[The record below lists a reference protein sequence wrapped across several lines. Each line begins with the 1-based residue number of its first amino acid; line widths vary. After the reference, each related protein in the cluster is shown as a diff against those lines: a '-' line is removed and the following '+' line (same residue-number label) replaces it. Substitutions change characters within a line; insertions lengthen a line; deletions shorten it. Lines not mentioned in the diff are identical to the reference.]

1 MPDEAASDPDAALRY
16 RLLHRIRRNYETVSR
31 LIDIGPFWFD
41 FTSVANPDLVLDQV
55 AAKVDLEE
63 RLHGPLAADQPM
75 HLPYWAELWD
85 SAAGIGL
92 HLIRHKELAIGNV
105 LDLGCGMGLAG
116 TVAAA
121 MGARVTFAD
130 LEQPALLFA
139 RLNSLPWRKRVRTR
153 QLDWRRNHLGE
164 KFDLIIGSDILY
176 EKSQWEFL
184 EPFWRGHLA
193 PGGSVLLGE
202 PGRATGGMFIDW
214 IKPRGWMI
222 EINEQPV
229 TTRPTPIRLLK
240 IKIA

>member
-1 MPDEAASDPDAALRY
+1 MSDVHDFEARLRY
-16 RLLHRIRRNYETVSR
+16 RLLHRIRRNYETTSR

-63 RLHGPLAADQPM
+63 RLHGPLPADTPM

-92 HLIRHKELAIGNV
+92 HLTQRQEPIGQNV

-121 MGARVTFAD
+121 MGAHVMFAD
-130 LEQPALLFA
+130 LERPALLFA
-139 RLNSLPWRKRVRTR
+139 RLNSLPWRRHVRTR
-153 QLDWRRNHLGE
+153 QLDWRRDQLGE
-164 KFDLIIGSDILY
+164 RFDLIIGSDILY

-193 PGGSVLLGE
+193 DCGSVLLGE
-202 PGRATGGMFIDW
+202 PGRATGGMFIEW
-214 IKPRGWMI
+214 IQRRGWTI
-222 EINEQPV
+222 EVSEQPV
-229 TTRPTPIRLLK
+229 KTRPMPIRLLT
-240 IKIA
+240 IRMI